1 MQYRVLLLYGCN
13 IMIIMLSK
21 YICYC
26 NMEAFVFQGFFLTFH
41 FGCFYS
47 EARYASQAM
56 FVKMLFCAA
65 FFLLEG
71 LKTACIKPGG
81 CALVFFCQGFGQV
94 PGLFC
99 YIIIIMLHGDCPGC
113 VGMRS
118 QGAAPM
124 YGQNL

>member
-1 MQYRVLLLYGCN
+1 
-13 IMIIMLSK
+13 
-21 YICYC
+21 
-26 NMEAFVFQGFFLTFH
+26 
-41 FGCFYS
+41 
-47 EARYASQAM
+47 M
-56 FVKMLFCAA
+56 FVKMPFCAA

-71 LKTACIKPGG
+71 LKTACIKLPGG

-99 YIIIIMLHGDCPGC
+99 HIIIIMLHGDCPGC